1 MKKLFALLMF
11 ASLLFTACEGDQG
24 PPGPP
29 GQPGSIFV
37 ASAFEI
43 EVDFTSGNGYQ
54 ILEPYGF
61 QVYPSDVVL
70 VYISWEFDGQD
81 IWRPLPQ
88 TAEFVEGSLVYNFDF
103 TQDDVRLFLDGT
115 INPDILGPEWTQDQ
129 YFRVVV
135 VPADN
140 IDGVDL
146 NNLDAVMEAGGISTF
161 EQK

>member
-11 ASLLFTACEGDQG
+11 TSLLFTACEGDQG

-29 GQPGSIFV
+29 GEPGSIFV

-43 EVDFTSGNGYQ
+43 EVDFTSANGYE
-54 ILEPYGF
+54 IIEPYGF
-61 QVYPSDVVL
+61 TVYPSDVVL
-70 VYISWEFDGQD
+70 VYISWEYDGQD

-88 TAEFVEGSLVYNFDF
+88 TAEFAEGTLVYNFDF

-115 INPDILGPEWTQDQ
+115 INFGILGSEWTQDQ

-140 IDGVDL
+140 VDGVDL
-146 NNLDAVMEAGGISTF
+146 SNLDAVMEAGGISAF